1 MISEAPRVSL
11 QAALIHL
18 QIVTS
23 NEMGFQLTYVKTE
36 EKWTAQA
43 TVSMIYI
50 QYSFQQEIPISIAS
64 GLHGRCLATLH
75 LLDLRAQCLPSM

>member
-43 TVSMIYI
+43 TVSMKYI
-50 QYSFQQEIPISIAS
+50 QYSFQ
-64 GLHGRCLATLH
+64 
-75 LLDLRAQCLPSM
+75 